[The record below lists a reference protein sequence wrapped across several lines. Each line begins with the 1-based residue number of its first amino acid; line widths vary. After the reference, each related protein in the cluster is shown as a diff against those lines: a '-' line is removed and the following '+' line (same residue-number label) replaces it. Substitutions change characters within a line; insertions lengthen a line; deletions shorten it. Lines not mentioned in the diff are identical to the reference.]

1 VSKVVID
8 ASVVLRWAFEDE
20 PDRAGAVHVA
30 QALADNLLDVVGP
43 PNFLLEVASVLL
55 LALRSGRIDRETADL
70 TLEGLSRV
78 AIPEQ
83 DAHAFASASYRLAL
97 ATGIRVP
104 DAAYVES
111 ARNSSAALISADHA
125 QLRAAA
131 DRGVPAIPL
140 SSVHARLS

>member
-1 VSKVVID
+1 VSRVVID

-30 QALADNLLDVVGP
+30 HALADNLLDVVGP

-55 LALRSGRIDRETADL
+55 LALRSGRIDRESADSI
-70 TLEGLSRV
+70 LEGLARV

-83 DAHAFASASYRLAL
+83 EAHAFAVASYRLAL

-104 DAAYVES
+104 DAAYLETASRAS
-111 ARNSSAALISADHA
+111 ASLISADVT

-131 DRGVPAIPL
+131 ERGLVAIPL
-140 SSVHARLS
+140 SSVQARLP